1 MGDIFVYIL
10 KSSLC
15 LALFY
20 LFFTAA
26 LSRETFYRFNRVVI
40 VVMLLLALL
49 LPLVNISVEKDT
61 PYSGIALNI
70 GALLEMTN
78 SESGGEFQ
86 SNTNSFLVWI
96 FVIYIFG
103 VAIAFTRTM
112 TSLIKMINM
121 LKEREAQRKS
131 LEGGVT
137 LIIHNKNR
145 APFSWMKYIVISRK
159 DFTESG
165 DEIIL
170 HEQAHIYNRHSID
183 LIVAEI
189 VKIIYWFN
197 PVAYLLKREL
207 QNIHEYQADEA
218 VINNGIDAKKYQLL
232 LIKKAVGDRLYTM
245 ANSFNQSKLK
255 NRITMITKK
264 KSQKSAALKALFLLP
279 LSMFAV
285 VAFATEE
292 VSDVLAPVYELK
304 VTDFIQKDTARTKTT
319 TIVVNKVNEKVN
331 IDEVD
336 TLKGKKNIKVFVYN
350 RDSVSN
356 KENVIVF
363 VDGIEKDDKV
373 IKEIDHKDLK
383 EVRVYKGE
391 KALEEYGD
399 KAKDKDGVIVITTK
413 YSEKRGEED
422 VKIVEKVV
430 VKMSDSDSMP
440 LYVVDGIAMEKDKLD
455 KVDPKTISSV
465 NVLKGDAATRIYGEK
480 GKNGVVVITLKK

>member
-121 LKEREAQRKS
+121 LKERETQRKS

-255 NRITMITKK
+255 NRITMISKK

-336 TLKGKKNIKVFVYN
+336 TLKGKKNIIYRPFKV
-350 RDSVSN
+350 RQ
-356 KENVIVF
+356 
-363 VDGIEKDDKV
+363 
-373 IKEIDHKDLK
+373 IKISMCFSAQP
-383 EVRVYKGE
+383 KG
-391 KALEEYGD
+391 LFLRRS
-399 KAKDKDGVIVITTK
+399 T
-413 YSEKRGEED
+413 
-422 VKIVEKVV
+422 
-430 VKMSDSDSMP
+430 
-440 LYVVDGIAMEKDKLD
+440 
-455 KVDPKTISSV
+455 
-465 NVLKGDAATRIYGEK
+465 
-480 GKNGVVVITLKK
+480 

>member
-26 LSRETFYRFNRVVI
+26 LSRETLYRFNRIVI

-49 LPLVNISVEKDT
+49 LPLVNISVDKET

-70 GALLEMTN
+70 GSLLEMAN
-78 SESGGEFQ
+78 SETGEEAQ
-86 SNTNSFLVWI
+86 SNTNSFLVWVL
-96 FVIYIFG
+96 VIYIIG
-103 VAIAFTRTM
+103 VVITFTRTIA
-112 TSLIKMINM
+112 SLILMFTM
-121 LKEREAQRKS
+121 LRDKESQRSS
-131 LEGGVT
+131 LDGGVT
-137 LIIHNKNR
+137 LIIHNKSK
-145 APFSWMKYIVISRK
+145 APFSWMKYIVISRV
-159 DFTESG
+159 DFDESG
-165 DEIIL
+165 DEIIT
-170 HEQAHIYNRHSID
+170 HEQAHIYNHHSID
-183 LIVAEI
+183 LLVTEI
-189 VKIIYWFN
+189 VKIIHWFN
-197 PVAYLLKREL
+197 PAAYLLKREI

-218 VINNGIDAKKYQLL
+218 VIKNGIDAQKYQLL
-232 LIKKAVGDRLYTM
+232 LIKKAVGDRLYSM

-255 NRITMITKK
+255 KRITMISKK
-264 KSQKSAALKALFLLP
+264 KSQKRAALKALFLLP

-285 VAFATEE
+285 AAFATEE
-292 VSDVLAPVYELK
+292 VSDVLAPVSELK
-304 VTDFIQKDTARTKTT
+304 VTDFIQKDTVKTKSK
-319 TIVVNKVNEKVN
+319 TIVVKKVN
-331 IDEVD
+331 
-336 TLKGKKNIKVFVYN
+336 
-350 RDSVSN
+350 
-356 KENVIVF
+356 ENVIVL
-363 VDGIEKDDKV
+363 VDGVEKDAKA
-373 IKEIDHKDLK
+373 INQIDSSDIK
-383 EVRVYKGE
+383 EVRIFKGE
-391 KALEEYGD
+391 KAVEQYGD
-399 KAKDKDGVIVITTK
+399 KAKDTDGVIIITTK

>member
-197 PVAYLLKREL
+197 PVAYLLKREI

-218 VINNGIDAKKYQLL
+218 VIKNGIDAQKYQLL
-232 LIKKAVGDRLYTM
+232 LIKKAVGDRLYSM

-255 NRITMITKK
+255 NRITMISKK
-264 KSQKSAALKALFLLP
+264 KSQKRAALKALFLLP

-285 VAFATEE
+285 AAFATEE
-292 VSDVLAPVYELK
+292 VSDVLAPVSELK
-304 VTDFIQKDTARTKTT
+304 VTDFIQKDTVKTKSK
-319 TIVVNKVNEKVN
+319 TIVVKKVN
-331 IDEVD
+331 
-336 TLKGKKNIKVFVYN
+336 
-350 RDSVSN
+350 
-356 KENVIVF
+356 ENVIVF
-363 VDGIEKDDKV
+363 VDGVEKDAKA
-373 IKEIDHKDLK
+373 INQIDSSDIK
-383 EVRVYKGE
+383 EVRIFKGE
-391 KALEEYGD
+391 KAVEQYGD
-399 KAKDKDGVIVITTK
+399 KAKDTDGVIIITTK

-422 VKIVEKVV
+422 VKFVEKVV
-430 VKMSDSDSMP
+430 VKMSDTEAKP
-440 LYVVDGIAMEKDKLD
+440 LYVVDGITLEPGDLEKIN
-455 KVDPKTISSV
+455 PKSIDSLS
-465 NVLKGDAATRIYGEK
+465 VLKGEAATKLYGEK
-480 GKNGVVVITLKK
+480 GKSGVVVITLKK